1 MSEQSSL
8 MTSGIQSM
16 TGFGKG
22 EVQSA
27 EYVVSVE
34 IKSVNHRFKD
44 LRFKMASVLNSMEIE
59 LKQMLSD
66 RFNRGSFDIYINF
79 RRSAENQR
87 FNDLD
92 RDKIVQFIEYMK
104 EIRQQT
110 DLEMSLRPTD
120 FLRPDFYRDQETDQ
134 YESLKPQ
141 VRQAFVLALDDL
153 QKSRLQEG
161 SKLVEVLQR
170 HREQYHDFYRRIE
183 GWTSLYQKSVEDKL
197 RKRFDEMKVSMP
209 MEEPRFMQEVVFYLE
224 KLDVHEEINRI
235 DSHLKKFDSLLVD
248 SGEVGRQIDFLVQEL
263 NRETNT
269 IGSKSGMLEIS
280 DAVVQMKVQ
289 LEKIREQALNLE

>member
-1 MSEQSSL
+1 MSEK
-8 MTSGIQSM
+8 MTPIQSM

-22 EVQSA
+22 EVSGT
-27 EYVVSVE
+27 EYCVSVE

-44 LRFKMASVLNSMEIE
+44 LRFKMASVLSSMEIE
-59 LKQMLSD
+59 LKQILSD

-79 RRSAENQR
+79 KRSSENQK

-92 RDKIVQFIEYMK
+92 REKIVQFIEQMK
-104 EIRQQT
+104 EIQAQT
-110 DLEMSLRPTD
+110 KVEMSLRPTD

-141 VRQAFVLALDDL
+141 VREAFVLAVEDL
-153 QKSRLQEG
+153 YKSRALEG
-161 SKLVEVLQR
+161 GKLVEVLR
-170 HREQYHDFYRRIE
+170 KHRQSYYENYQKIE
-183 GWTSLYQKSVEDKL
+183 GWTESYQRSVEEKL
-197 RKRFDEMKVSMP
+197 KKRFDEMKVGIP
-209 MEEPRFMQEVVFYLE
+209 VDEPRFMQEVVFYLE

-235 DSHLKKFDSLLVD
+235 ASHMHKFDSLLID